1 MTLNMA
7 NLTLKKTLSN
17 QIRKLREQKRKLEKK
32 VEKLNNEIKATEE
45 LLNKIE
51 RE

>member
-1 MTLNMA
+1 MLNLT

-32 VEKLNNEIKATEE
+32 VDRLNNDIRAAEE

-51 RE
+51 SE